1 MIYPTPKTFSLLILD
16 MNKISPRISLKAF
29 LQQISAQYC
38 IVLNASYSDIQSI
51 KNTYRVATHFIH
63 SPRSCV
69 VLSYKGIP
77 EHFTHPAQVSWDN
90 INNNP
95 CLHIQIQGV
104 NLLLTYLP
112 PHSPKKRRKLLENLE
127 TGHFKDYKGKELDIH
142 LLITYL
148 DTKIAI
154 EPDLLTTRYRWQYV
168 EADNNQSSFTLSS
181 FHILANVEIKNI
193 QYPETLDILEDRNL
207 RIPPSAGYITYIPCL
222 SGWEIDHL
230 NICSQLDHSSNI
242 VS

>member
-1 MIYPTPKTFSLLILD
+1 
-16 MNKISPRISLKAF
+16 
-29 LQQISAQYC
+29 
-38 IVLNASYSDIQSI
+38 
-51 KNTYRVATHFIH
+51 
-63 SPRSCV
+63 
-69 VLSYKGIP
+69 LSYK
-77 EHFTHPAQVSWDN
+77 EKLQYAVHPPHVNWDN
-90 INNNP
+90 IDNNP

-104 NLLLTYLP
+104 NLLLAYLDL
-112 PHSPKKRRKLLENLE
+112 HSSRKRKYLLQKLE
-127 TGHFKDYKGKELDIH
+127 TGKFIDISGANFDIH
-142 LLITYL
+142 LLIAYL